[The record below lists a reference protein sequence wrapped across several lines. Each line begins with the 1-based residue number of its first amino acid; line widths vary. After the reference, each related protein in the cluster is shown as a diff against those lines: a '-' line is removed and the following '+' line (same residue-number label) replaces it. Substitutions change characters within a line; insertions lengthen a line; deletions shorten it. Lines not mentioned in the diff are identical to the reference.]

1 LTPRTDISAAFESA
15 LAWWEDAGVDTPAIP
30 AMAKPKLSGKP
41 ALSAKPPPA
50 ATAAPQTPKQTDV
63 TANVDTQA
71 IAQSAPTLDALRDA
85 IAKFDAGD
93 LSANA
98 TQSVFCR
105 GNPEAD
111 IMVIGEAP
119 GADEDRAGKPFVGKA
134 GQLLDKIFASIGLG
148 ENDVYITNVVNY
160 RPPGNRKPS
169 AAEIALFRPFVTR
182 HVQLA
187 KPKFLVLVGGV
198 SLEAMLGQKG
208 IMKTRGQWQDY
219 EIGEGQTIPAL
230 PVYHPAFL
238 LRRPELKA
246 DMWRDMLSLKGRIEE
261 D

>member
-15 LAWWEDAGVDTPAIP
+15 LKWWDDAGVDTPDIMMP
-30 AMAKPKLSGKP
+30 AKPKLRREAAQLPAAQKP
-41 ALSAKPPPA
+41 SKTSIASPPA
-50 ATAAPQTPKQTDV
+50 
-63 TANVDTQA
+63 NMDTQA
-71 IAQSAPTLDALRDA
+71 IAQSAPTLHALREA
-85 IAKFDAGD
+85 ITNFGAGD

-105 GNPEAD
+105 GNAKAD

-119 GADEDRAGKPFVGKA
+119 GAEEDRAGKPFVGQS

-148 ENDVYITNVVNY
+148 ENDIYITNVINY
-160 RPPGNRKPS
+160 RPLGSRKPS
-169 AAEIALFRPFVTR
+169 SEEIALFRPFITR

-187 KPKFLVLVGGV
+187 APKFIVLVGGV
-198 SLEAMLGQKG
+198 SLEAMTGQKG
-208 IMKTRGQWQDY
+208 IMKLRGQWQD
-219 EIGEGQTIPAL
+219 IDLGDGQTIPAL

-246 DMWRDMLSLKGRIEE
+246 DMWRDMLSLKARMES
-261 D
+261 